1 MNKFHLEVVVR
12 RCSSVV
18 QLIFIYR
25 IIMTIII
32 ISPHLAS
39 PSLSQ
44 YGRCTWHCKFGHS
57 AINLGGVAHG
67 WRVVQ
72 LK

>member
-32 ISPHLAS
+32 ISPHLSS

-44 YGRCTWHCKFGHS
+44 YGRCTWHCEFGHS
-57 AINLGGVAHG
+57 AINCGGVAHG